1 MGEKKRFG
9 MVKMGIYEA
18 GGTDESAKNITF
30 EQKMQKKS
38 KNICAIQKIIVSLH
52 ASWCTRK
59 AYVCTQCIK
68 WY

>member
-30 EQKMQKKS
+30 EQKKQKSFKF
-38 KNICAIQKIIVSLH
+38 ICESHKFVVSLH
-52 ASWCTRK
+52 VFRVARHMYAHK
-59 AYVCTQCIK
+59 HI
-68 WY
+68 